1 VQWYQNEREQQQQV
15 AALFNDKLSVR
26 DKRRRVHY
34 IGNAAVAPTFDPTP
48 RKKTI
53 AALFNIFN
61 YKSAHRLSPCK
72 LIMKFAEHMDDC
84 CKNFLQTDF
93 SIVGS
98 CINLKQVC

>member
-1 VQWYQNEREQQQQV
+1 MNQFVACFSRAHVTGAVQILHCGSMREQVRLVCVQWYQNEREQQQV

-53 AALFNIFN
+53 DGAF
-61 YKSAHRLSPCK
+61 
-72 LIMKFAEHMDDC
+72 
-84 CKNFLQTDF
+84 
-93 SIVGS
+93 
-98 CINLKQVC
+98 

>member
-1 VQWYQNEREQQQQV
+1 VQWYQNEREQQQV

-34 IGNAAVAPTFDPTP
+34 IGNAAVEPTFDPTP

-53 AALFNIFN
+53 AALFNFFN
-61 YKSAHRLSPCK
+61 YKSAHRLSPCE
-72 LIMKFAEHMDDC
+72 LMKFAKHMDDFR
-84 CKNFLQTDF
+84 KNFLQTDF